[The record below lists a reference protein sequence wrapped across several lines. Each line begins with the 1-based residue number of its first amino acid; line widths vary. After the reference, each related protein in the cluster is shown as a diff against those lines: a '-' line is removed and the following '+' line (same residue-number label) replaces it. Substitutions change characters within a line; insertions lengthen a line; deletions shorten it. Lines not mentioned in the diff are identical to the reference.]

1 MKQILIALL
10 LAFTTSTVINA
21 QKQSSIEKDSTENAK
36 VTLSKKTDTKA
47 DESNT
52 TVTVIGV
59 DTTDMDT
66 TAGKDANSVSSSGS
80 SHGKVG
86 FTFES
91 DDNDLPFGNL
101 SDTISGGILIS
112 IIAIVAVFGLPVFI
126 LFVIFFFRYKNRK
139 ARYRLAEQAIAAG
152 QPLPE
157 NLFKEADSTDIRSKG
172 IKNVFVG
179 IGLFIF
185 LWAITEEFGLG
196 CIGLLVMFTGFGQLV
211 IYYTQQDRAPK
222 SNDKSDNA
230 RTVFP
235 EKNAEK

>member
-21 QKQSSIEKDSTENAK
+21 QKQSSIEKDSTENVK

-112 IIAIVAVFGLPVFI
+112 IIAIVSVFGLPVFI

-139 ARYRLAEQAIAAG
+139 ARYRLVEQALAAG

-157 NLFKEADSTDIRSKG
+157 DFLKEDKPNDPRTQG
-172 IKNVFVG
+172 IKNIFTG

-185 LWAITEEFGLG
+185 LWAITGEFSIGT
-196 CIGLLVMFTGFGQLV
+196 IGLLITFMGIGKWIIGRKKDENQE
-211 IYYTQQDRAPK
+211 
-222 SNDKSDNA
+222 NDSQ
-230 RTVFP
+230 R
-235 EKNAEK
+235 

>member
-21 QKQSSIEKDSTENAK
+21 QKQSSIEKDSTENVK

-59 DTTDMDT
+59 DT

-101 SDTISGGILIS
+101 SDTISGGIPVSYTHLT
-112 IIAIVAVFGLPVFI
+112 LP
-126 LFVIFFFRYKNRK
+126 
-139 ARYRLAEQAIAAG
+139 
-152 QPLPE
+152 
-157 NLFKEADSTDIRSKG
+157 T
-172 IKNVFVG
+172 
-179 IGLFIF
+179 
-185 LWAITEEFGLG
+185 T
-196 CIGLLVMFTGFGQLV
+196 
-211 IYYTQQDRAPK
+211 
-222 SNDKSDNA
+222 
-230 RTVFP
+230 
-235 EKNAEK
+235 